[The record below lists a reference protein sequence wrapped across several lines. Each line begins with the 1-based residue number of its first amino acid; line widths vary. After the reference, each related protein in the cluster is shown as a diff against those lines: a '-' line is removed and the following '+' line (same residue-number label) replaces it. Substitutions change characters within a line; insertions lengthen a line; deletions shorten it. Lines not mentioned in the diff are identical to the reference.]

1 MTRRPGPAILVE
13 TGLAL
18 GWASARLRLQPF
30 ETLMAS
36 MTARPA
42 VRGPV
47 EREDAAMLARALR
60 AWDRRLPW
68 RTMCFEQGLAAMRIL
83 RRRGH
88 EATLHYGAR
97 GAGDMLEAHV
107 WVTSGD
113 VPLVGCEIAA
123 EFRELRRFP
132 AD

>member
-1 MTRRPGPAILVE
+1 MSQRPGPAILAE
-13 TGLAL
+13 TGMAL
-18 GWASARLRLQPF
+18 LWASARLRVQSF
-30 ETLMAS
+30 ETVMAA
-36 MTARPA
+36 MPA
-42 VRGPV
+42 KPAEG
-47 EREDAAMLARALR
+47 EIAGEDAAMIARALQ
-60 AWDRRLPW
+60 AWNRRLPW

-97 GAGDMLEAHV
+97 GAGDTLKAHV

-113 VPLVGCEIAA
+113 VPVVGCEDAQ

-132 AD
+132 PS